1 MRKHFKQS
9 CQKETSAHRVTFSKL
24 LTRKLTYD
32 NFLNLSS
39 TTMSSPEDLLRKL
52 CFSEDGLLDVP
63 LKMGKIIKIFQ
74 TKQKFK
80 ADKDRFDKVQRE
92 SVTFIWPSSS

>member
-1 MRKHFKQS
+1 
-9 CQKETSAHRVTFSKL
+9 
-24 LTRKLTYD
+24 
-32 NFLNLSS
+32 
-39 TTMSSPEDLLRKL
+39 MSSPEDLLRKL

-63 LKMGKIIKIFQ
+63 LKMGKIIKILQ

>member
-1 MRKHFKQS
+1 MPERNLCSQ
-9 CQKETSAHRVTFSKL
+9 VTFSKL

-39 TTMSSPEDLLRKL
+39 TTMSSPEDLFRKL

-63 LKMGKIIKIFQ
+63 LKMGKIIKSFQ
-74 TKQKFK
+74 TKQKLK
-80 ADKDRFDKVQRE
+80 VDKDRFDGVQRE
-92 SVTFIWPSSS
+92 SVAFICPSSS